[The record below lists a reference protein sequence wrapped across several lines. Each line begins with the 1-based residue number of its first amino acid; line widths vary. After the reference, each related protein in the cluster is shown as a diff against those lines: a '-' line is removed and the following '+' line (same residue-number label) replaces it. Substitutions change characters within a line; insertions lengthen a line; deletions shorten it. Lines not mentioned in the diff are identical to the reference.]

1 MSELSDGVQPCLTT
15 GHVTVVCY
23 FVALHVVVATAMAD
37 DDYYVAG
44 VVISLSVVHGG
55 PAPRFLATELYA
67 ALVGNPDSV
76 DVTVTSLPE
85 CSWKPDLEAVSS
97 HSMFSHAYLYILVHF
112 WTTGVCNDSL

>member
-1 MSELSDGVQPCLTT
+1 MIAAIQRLVSGRHIYDTSPGN
-15 GHVTVVCY
+15 
-23 FVALHVVVATAMAD
+23 
-37 DDYYVAG
+37 DYYVAG

-67 ALVGNPDSV
+67 ALVSNPDSV

-97 HSMFSHAYLYILVHF
+97 LSVFSHAYLYVPVHF
-112 WTTGVCNDSL
+112 